1 MPENNKEKSFAELL
15 EESEMSVGSEVK
27 VGDRIT
33 GEIIKIGKDAVY
45 IDTGTKIDGVADKD
59 ELLTPEG
66 ELPYQEGDSV
76 ELFVVSRKQNEIR
89 LARSIGAEGG
99 IEQLQQAMERKIPVE
114 GRVKETCKGG
124 FRVSIMQ
131 KTAFCPLSQSDIRPV
146 DNPESLVG
154 ETFRFLITRLEEG
167 GRNIVVSRRALLEK
181 EQAESL
187 EQLVAQHQ
195 PGDILE
201 GKVTRLAPYGAFV
214 EVAPGLEGLVH
225 ISEMSWSKS
234 LSPEEIVSV
243 GDTVQVKL
251 LNIED
256 QGKKRGRIELSMKQ
270 TEADPWDDAGSS
282 FQAGSLVQGTVT
294 RTAPYGVFVE
304 IAPGIEGLV
313 HISEMSYLKRVH
325 KPEEEVSPGDR
336 IPVMIKNVDPEA
348 KRIALS
354 MRDAEG
360 DPWLGVSQR
369 YQQGQVVEGVAEN
382 QEKFGLFVRLE
393 PGVVGLIPSSKIERA
408 TDPAVKK
415 IKPGDS
421 LQVAI
426 ESIDEEKRRITL
438 SPAEDTLRN
447 EDLQSYTS
455 KNTEL
460 GSLGQKLKL
469 ALQEKKES

>member
-1 MPENNKEKSFAELL
+1 MPEDNKEKSFAELL
-15 EESEMSVGSEVK
+15 EETEMSVGSEVK
-27 VGDRIT
+27 VGDRIS
-33 GEIIKIGKDAVY
+33 GQILKIGKDTVY
-45 IDTGTKIDGVADKD
+45 IDTGTKIDGVADRN
-59 ELLTPEG
+59 ELLTAEG
-66 ELPYQEGDSV
+66 EFPYQEGDTV

-99 IEQLQQAMERKIPVE
+99 VEQLQQAMERKIPVE

-124 FRVSIMQ
+124 FRVRIMQ
-131 KTAFCPLSQSDIRPV
+131 KTAFCPLSQIDIRPV
-146 DNPESLVG
+146 DQPESLVG
-154 ETFRFLITRLEEG
+154 ETFRFLITRIEEG

-187 EQLVAQHQ
+187 EQLVTDHQ

-234 LSPEEIVSV
+234 LSPEEIVSP
-243 GDTVQVKL
+243 GDTVKVKL
-251 LNIED
+251 LNVQEE
-256 QGKKRGRIELSMKQ
+256 GKKRGRIELSMKQ
-270 TEADPWDDAGSS
+270 TEADPWEDVASR
-282 FQAGSLVQGTVT
+282 FEAGSLVTGTVT
-294 RTAPYGVFVE
+294 RTAPFGVFVE

-313 HISEMSYLKRVH
+313 HISEMSYVKRVH

-336 IPVMIKNVDPEA
+336 IPVMIKNVDTEA

-360 DPWLGVSQR
+360 DPWLGVSKR
-369 YQQGQVVEGVAEN
+369 YAEGQVVEGVAEN

-393 PGVVGLIPSSKIERA
+393 PGVVGLVPTSKIERSS
-408 TDPAVKK
+408 DPALKT

-426 ESIDEEKRRITL
+426 ESIDEARRRITL
-438 SPAEDTLRN
+438 APAEDTVHS
-447 EDLQSYTS
+447 EEVKSYAS
-455 KNTEL
+455 QNAEL
-460 GSLGQKLKL
+460 GSLGHKLKQ
-469 ALQEKKES
+469 ALQDKKES

>member
-15 EESEMSVGSEVK
+15 DESEMSVGSEVK
-27 VGDRIT
+27 VGDRIS
-33 GEIIKIGKDAVY
+33 GQILKIGKDTVY
-45 IDTGTKIDGVADKD
+45 IDTGTKIDGVADKS
-59 ELLTPEG
+59 ELLTAEG
-66 ELPYQEGDSV
+66 ELPYEEGDTV

-99 IEQLQQAMERKIPVE
+99 VEQLQQAMEHKIPVE

-124 FRVSIMQ
+124 FRVRIMQ
-131 KTAFCPLSQSDIRPV
+131 KTAFCPLSQIDIRPV
-146 DNPESLVG
+146 EEPESFVG
-154 ETFRFLITRLEEG
+154 EAFRFLISRIEEG

-187 EQLVAQHQ
+187 EQLVSDHQ
-195 PGDILE
+195 PGDVLE

-234 LSPEEIVSV
+234 LSPEEIVSP
-243 GDTVQVKL
+243 GDTVKVKL
-251 LNIED
+251 LNVVEE
-256 QGKKRGRIELSMKQ
+256 GKKRGRIELSMKQ
-270 TEADPWDDAGSS
+270 TEADPWEDVASKLE
-282 FQAGSLVQGTVT
+282 AGSLVTGTVT
-294 RTAPYGVFVE
+294 RTAPFGVFVE
-304 IAPGIEGLV
+304 LAPGVEGLV
-313 HISEMSYLKRVH
+313 HISEMSYIKRIH

-336 IPVMIKNVDPEA
+336 IPVMIKSVDTEA

-360 DPWLGVSQR
+360 DPWLGLSRR
-369 YQQGQVVEGVAEN
+369 YAEGQVVEGVAEN

-393 PGVVGLIPSSKIERA
+393 PGVVGLVPTSKIERA
-408 TDPAVKK
+408 SDPAVKRV
-415 IKPGDS
+415 KPGDS

-426 ESIDEEKRRITL
+426 ESIDEARRRITL
-438 SPAEDTLRN
+438 APAEDTAQS
-447 EDLQSYTS
+447 EDVNTYTS
-455 KNTEL
+455 QNAEL
-460 GSLGQKLKL
+460 GSLGHKLKQ